1 MVAELPAKVT
11 VKEVFNR
18 FIEFKNGQQATG
30 GGDGASSSNISSS
43 GSGNGDAKGKE
54 WSYLCDSLIV
64 TFETALPVML
74 LYKEERPQYEN
85 VVKNNSQS
93 GGEGGSGSGSGSG
106 EGGGTNKTIG
116 TSSTYG
122 LPHLLRLFTRL
133 PSLLTT
139 TSLTAAECKRLSNH
153 LNELLKFVNKICPE
167 VVTEGGT
174 KYRKIKDS
182 ERTAGEK
189 KIAEIRREQELKEQ
203 QQQQTAVVAVGGGVG
218 VGVGM
223 EVEKEKEKERE
234 KDSFIL
240 S

>member
-203 QQQQTAVVAVGGGVG
+203 QQQQTVVVGVG